1 MKFYDRKFIAA
12 LLVTIVIACGIAGYV
27 IYTRTLTS
35 KFELYT
41 AVFHILFED
50 ASHDLLGKLTG
61 KLEIAQ
67 TSPSTIVSTFT
78 LAFSSERLRAW
89 HKPYI
94 DEVTLETQFGV
105 MFFESVPHFTPTP
118 SIQRQTLNDGQKVV
132 FYKASSDISKLKQ
145 PMIHIC
151 CVLRSCQTSEGT
163 IHSIQLY
170 FSDGQVWRY
179 DKSIYPLWQDKYE
192 YPPGAISVELSEL
205 SGKTETTTITLS
217 VP

>member
-35 KFELYT
+35 KIELYT
-41 AVFHILFED
+41 AVSHILFED

-78 LAFSSERLRAW
+78 LTFSSERLKAW
-89 HKPYI
+89 HEPYI
-94 DEVTLETQFGV
+94 NKVTLETQFLV
-105 MFFESVPHFTPTP
+105 MFFESVPHFTELPLP
-118 SIQRQTLNDGQKVV
+118 QRQTLNDGGKVV
-132 FYKASSDISKLKQ
+132 FYKASSDISKLEQ

-151 CVLRSCQTSEGT
+151 CVLCSCQSSEGT
-163 IHSIQLY
+163 IYPIQLY

-192 YPPGAISVELSEL
+192 YPPAAIGVKLSEL
-205 SGKTETTTITLS
+205 SGETETTTITLS